1 MGFLGTEG
9 LSFKG
14 EVQTVANQEREGV
27 QKQARDSQEKKYN
40 FGAGSWSPQITNIS
54 MSLRSSLEVKAQ
66 PNGRSFRET
75 SKLIGRTI

>member
-40 FGAGSWSPQITNIS
+40 FGAGS
-54 MSLRSSLEVKAQ
+54 
-66 PNGRSFRET
+66 
-75 SKLIGRTI
+75 

>member
-27 QKQARDSQEKKYN
+27 QKQARDSQEKSVTLGQGPGHLKL
-40 FGAGSWSPQITNIS
+40 QIYQC
-54 MSLRSSLEVKAQ
+54 L
-66 PNGRSFRET
+66 
-75 SKLIGRTI
+75 